1 MTQTEFRSEG
11 GAGPGAETVR
21 RARALLASSG
31 AAAGAMDAF
40 EGAAE
45 GAAAALKT
53 AASAAAR
60 TARATAKA
68 AASAARYAASF
79 DEIER
84 LPAAPGGSSGRASGK
99 TAQEGGAEKAAQRAP
114 APLDGLR
121 ARLAG
126 FWSDFAARL
135 APAAAAWS
143 AAWRQIRQAA
153 QEAWRQI
160 TAAAG
165 TLWEG
170 TLAPLLTWLAGV
182 FAPGVVNSFSE
193 AFAPIVGGV
202 LTAGAKS
209 FAFLFEAACGGI
221 AAAVQTVLMPA
232 LALALEIWQGLMAGI
247 RSAWETWGQ
256 PILAAAR
263 QAVENLAA
271 LAANLWT
278 TVLEPVLTRL
288 MAAVQTLWEQHLQPL
303 WDRLTQLFGA
313 VTEMALSWWNNVLTP
328 FLDWLVSAFGP
339 LFAAVFAGAGDA
351 VTGAAG
357 VMADAVTT
365 ALRLFQGLAEFL
377 SNVFEGDWA
386 AAWASVQN
394 TVTDVWAGI
403 QNTVRGAVNGVIGF
417 VNGMLRGVAA
427 GINAVAA
434 ALNSLSFT
442 VPDWVPGI
450 GGSRFGVSIGTVTA
464 PQIPMLASGGVIRQP
479 TLAMMGEYAG
489 AGSDPE
495 IAAPQSAIAQAVSD
509 ANGDV
514 VDAVLTAAQQ
524 IIEAIRENGGEIVIG
539 DEAIGRAARRYN
551 SRRAIMTGG
560 AAY

>member
-1 MTQTEFRSEG
+1 MTQTDFRSEG

-68 AASAARYAASF
+68 AARAARYAASF

-99 TAQEGGAEKAAQRAP
+99 TAQEDGAGKAAQRAP
-114 APLDGLR
+114 APLDRLR

-126 FWSDFAARL
+126 FWADFAARL
-135 APAAAAWS
+135 APAAAA
-143 AAWRQIRQAA
+143 
-153 QEAWRQI
+153 EAWRQI

-170 TLAPLLTWLAGV
+170 TLAPLLSWLAGV

-209 FAFLFEAACGGI
+209 FAFLFEVACGGI

-256 PILAAAR
+256 PILAAA
-263 QAVENLAA
+263 QKAVENLAA

-328 FLDWLVSAFGP
+328 FLDWLVSTFGP

-377 SNVFEGDWA
+377 SNVFAGDWA
-386 AAWASVQN
+386 AAWASVRN

-551 SRRAIMTGG
+551 SRRAIITGG

>member
-1 MTQTEFRSEG
+1 MTQTDFRSEG

-68 AASAARYAASF
+68 AARAARYAASF

-99 TAQEGGAEKAAQRAP
+99 TAQEDGAEKAAQRAP
-114 APLDGLR
+114 APLDRLR

-126 FWSDFAARL
+126 FWADFAARL
-135 APAAAAWS
+135 APAAAA
-143 AAWRQIRQAA
+143 
-153 QEAWRQI
+153 EAWRQI

-170 TLAPLLTWLAGV
+170 TLAPLLSWLAGV

-209 FAFLFEAACGGI
+209 FAFLFEVACGGI

-263 QAVENLAA
+263 QAVENLAV
-271 LAANLWT
+271 LAASLWT

-288 MAAVQTLWEQHLQPL
+288 TAAVQTLWEQHLQPL

-328 FLDWLVSAFGP
+328 FLDWLVSTFGP

-377 SNVFEGDWA
+377 SNVFAGDWA
-386 AAWASVQN
+386 AAWASVRN

-427 GINAVAA
+427 GINTVAA

-551 SRRAIMTGG
+551 SRRAIITGG

>member
-1 MTQTEFRSEG
+1 MTQTDFRSEG

-99 TAQEGGAEKAAQRAP
+99 TAQEDGAEKAAQRAP
-114 APLDGLR
+114 APLDRLR

-126 FWSDFAARL
+126 FWADFAARL
-135 APAAAAWS
+135 APAAAA
-143 AAWRQIRQAA
+143 
-153 QEAWRQI
+153 EAWRQI

-170 TLAPLLTWLAGV
+170 TLAPLLSWLAGV

-209 FAFLFEAACGGI
+209 FAFLFEVACGGI

-232 LALALEIWQGLMAGI
+232 LALALGIWQGLMAGI

-288 MAAVQTLWEQHLQPL
+288 TAAVQTLWEQHLQPL

-313 VTEMALSWWNNVLTP
+313 VTEMALNWWNNVLTP

-377 SNVFEGDWA
+377 SNVFAGDWA
-386 AAWASVQN
+386 AAWASVRN

-403 QNTVRGAVNGVIGF
+403 QSTVRGAVNGVIGF

-442 VPDWVPGI
+442 LPDWVPGI
-450 GGSRFGVSIGTVTA
+450 GGTRFGVSIGTVTA

-539 DEAIGRAARRYN
+539 DEVIGRAARRYN
-551 SRRAIMTGG
+551 SRRAIITGG
-560 AAY
+560 AVY

>member
-1 MTQTEFRSEG
+1 MTQTDFRSEG

-84 LPAAPGGSSGRASGK
+84 LPAAPGGSSGRVPGK
-99 TAQEGGAEKAAQRAP
+99 TAQEDGAGKAAQRAP

-126 FWSDFAARL
+126 FWADFAARL

-153 QEAWRQI
+153 AEAWRQI

-193 AFAPIVGGV
+193 AFAPIAGGV
-202 LTAGAKS
+202 LAAGAES

-256 PILAAAR
+256 PILAAA
-263 QAVENLAA
+263 QKAVENLAA

-328 FLDWLVSAFGP
+328 FLGWMVSTFGP

-377 SNVFEGDWA
+377 SNVFAGDWA
-386 AAWASVQN
+386 AAWTSVRN

-403 QNTVRGAVNGVIGF
+403 RSTVRGAVNGVIGF

-514 VDAVLTAAQQ
+514 VDAVLTAARQ